1 MYKKHVI
8 LLISIGLL
16 TLSISWYFKWQY
28 KVIASDVMSFISIA
42 IGLYIAAISFQ
53 FGNKMS
59 EYMKKQ
65 DKRIP
70 TKTHM
75 GVLCTYLKYATYTR
89 FLAIIDSCGV
99 LIVSSMTYI
108 EKKEDVEMVCE
119 RYPELLHILSSIGF
133 SLFSA
138 SLIFSAIIFNFIL
151 FSNLNDKNKN

>member
-28 KVIASDVMSFISIA
+28 KVIASDVMAFISIA

-65 DKRIP
+65 DKRVP

-75 GVLCTYLKYATYTR
+75 GVLCTYLKYATYTG
-89 FLAIIDSCGV
+89 FLVID
-99 LIVSSMTYI
+99 
-108 EKKEDVEMVCE
+108 
-119 RYPELLHILSSIGF
+119 F
-133 SLFSA
+133 
-138 SLIFSAIIFNFIL
+138 
-151 FSNLNDKNKN
+151 

>member
-75 GVLCTYLKYATYTR
+75 GVLCTYLKYATYTG

>member
-1 MYKKHVI
+1 
-8 LLISIGLL
+8 
-16 TLSISWYFKWQY
+16 
-28 KVIASDVMSFISIA
+28 MSFISIA

-75 GVLCTYLKYATYTR
+75 GVLCTYLKYATYTG